1 MRLLT
6 SVTTLAA
13 GTVVWSPPFTANAF
27 VLLPASTSTASR
39 RRSPVSSSFGAIV
52 GGSNDDDRSR
62 QTACDIPSEFD
73 GGGTPSLVGVTNGAN
88 AIRSAVVTNS
98 AGDFVRI
105 DDAMKYATSRVA
117 AAAKIAAPHVVVYL
131 RHMG

>member
-6 SVTTLAA
+6 SVATLATA
-13 GTVVWSPPFTANAF
+13 VVWSPLTATNAF
-27 VLLPASTSTASR
+27 VVLLPASTSTA
-39 RRSPVSSSFGAIV
+39 RSPVPLIRAIV
-52 GGSNDDDRSR
+52 GDNDRS
-62 QTACDIPSEFD
+62 QTVCDIPLEFD
-73 GGGTPSLVGVTNGAN
+73 GGTPSLVGVTDGAN

-105 DDAMKYATSRVA
+105 DDAIKFGKAGA
-117 AAAKIAAPHVVVYL
+117 AARDAPHVVVYL

>member
-6 SVTTLAA
+6 SVATLATA
-13 GTVVWSPPFTANAF
+13 VVWSPLTATNAF
-27 VLLPASTSTASR
+27 VLLPASTSTA
-39 RRSPVSSSFGAIV
+39 RSPVPLIRAIV
-52 GGSNDDDRSR
+52 GDNDRS
-62 QTACDIPSEFD
+62 QTVCDIPMEFD
-73 GGGTPSLVGVTNGAN
+73 GGTPSLVGVTDGAN

-105 DDAMKYATSRVA
+105 DDAIKFGKAGA
-117 AAAKIAAPHVVVYL
+117 AARDAPHVVVYL

>member
-6 SVTTLAA
+6 SVTTLAT
-13 GTVVWSPPFTANAF
+13 TVVWSPLTANAF
-27 VLLPASTSTASR
+27 VLLPASTSTA
-39 RRSPVSSSFGAIV
+39 RSPVPLIRAIV
-52 GGSNDDDRSR
+52 GDNDRS
-62 QTACDIPSEFD
+62 QTTVCDIPLEFD
-73 GGGTPSLVGVTNGAN
+73 GGTPSLVGVANGAN

-105 DDAMKYATSRVA
+105 DDAIKFGKAG
-117 AAAKIAAPHVVVYL
+117 AAAKNAPHVVVYL